1 MGVSPSTCGEA
12 VDGWC
17 SVEELTR
24 WGFARAPVV
33 MANEVPSGL
42 ARCIRT
48 RDIGVR
54 MIEAAPAVAS
64 NAIGSAEPRAR
75 SHGIS
80 RL

>member
-1 MGVSPSTCGEA
+1 MGVSPFTCGEA

-17 SVEELTR
+17 SVEGLTR

-33 MANEVPSGL
+33 LANAVPSGL

-48 RDIGVR
+48 RHIGVR

-64 NAIGSAEPRAR
+64 NAIDSAEPRAC